1 MDESLIEKQNGN
13 FANTVLGA
21 VPSVV
26 YNEDCVEGLKRF
38 SDKHFDLAIVDP
50 PYGIGRDGHSGVKA
64 KKAEHNWKKYDFK
77 GWDSER
83 PNKNYWDELF
93 RVSKNQIVFGANYFT
108 EYLPPSMGW
117 IFWDKGQEL
126 TMSDGELIF
135 TSFEKAMRRKIIN
148 RASAREEGMI
158 HPTQKPVELMEYLI
172 KTYTNEGETVLDNC
186 MGSGTTGV
194 AAKKT
199 GRHFIGIE
207 KDEKYFEIAVNR
219 INLI

>member
-1 MDESLIEKQNGN
+1 MGFFQILFKRNCQTKQERSSLLITFCGFVSGCEALALSGRAACTKP
-13 FANTVLGA
+13 LLPA

-38 SDKHFDLAIVDP
+38 SDNHFDLAIVDP
-50 PYGIGRDGHSGVKA
+50 PYGIRRDGHSGVKA

-158 HPTQKPVELMEYLI
+158 HPTQKPTLI
-172 KTYTNEGETVLDNC
+172 YNFCLDY
-186 MGSGTTGV
+186 
-194 AAKKT
+194 AKVKN
-199 GRHFIGIE
+199 GC
-207 KDEKYFEIAVNR
+207 
-219 INLI
+219 L